1 MCSGVKGLNPLG
13 RRHASLKQHGASSII
28 DSANYALSFTVLRQG
43 VWAGHA
49 KVYAVGEEEG
59 VSAGVV
65 KLTPIVALDSFHRDA
80 ELCAHIGKEICQC
93 GEGVRFN
100 T

>member
-28 DSANYALSFTVLRQG
+28 DSANHALSFTVLRRG

-59 VSAGVV
+59 ASAGVV
-65 KLTPIVALDSFHRDA
+65 KLTPIVALDSFHHSTK
-80 ELCAHIGKEICQC
+80 LCANMREEVCQC
-93 GEGVRFN
+93 GKGVRFN
-100 T
+100 M